1 VQQIWLDCS
10 YLESFPLHSQGISHL
25 WAMTIPVAP
34 FLAEGLWIRFVC
46 IMLVCW
52 LVKSF
57 GVEQG
62 FWLAWLSLGQMQLVK
77 KFRALEW
84 WSTELSLYDGLSFS
98 KGQYFMKGVMWLH
111 RTKLKMK
118 KKHSPW

>member
-10 YLESFPLHSQGISHL
+10 YLESCPLHSQGIFHL

-57 GVEQG
+57 GVEQE
-62 FWLAWLSLGQMQLVK
+62 FWLAWLSLGQIQLVK
-77 KFRALEW
+77 KFQALEW
-84 WSTELSLYDGLSFS
+84 LSTELSLYDGLSSS
-98 KGQYFMKGVMWLH
+98 KGQYFMKVVWLH
-111 RTKLKMK
+111 RTKL
-118 KKHSPW
+118 

>member
-10 YLESFPLHSQGISHL
+10 YLESFLLHSQGIFHL

-46 IMLVCW
+46 ILLVCW
-52 LVKSF
+52 LVKILWGWT
-57 GVEQG
+57 GV
-62 FWLAWLSLGQMQLVK
+62 LTSLTIPRPNPAGEEVPGTGMVK
-77 KFRALEW
+77 YWTLFVW
-84 WSTELSLYDGLSFS
+84 WSIFFKRTI
-98 KGQYFMKGVMWLH
+98 FMRVVWLH